1 VSLSS
6 FTPQVREWFE
16 QAFEAPTPAQTKA
29 WPAIAAGENVLLSAP
44 TGSGKTLAAFLWAL
58 DRLSAER
65 AGAWA
70 PAASNAA
77 ASDVTTS
84 DAPSDAGTRTRGV
97 RVVYVSPL
105 KALAYDIERNLRTPL
120 RGIGADEVTVGI
132 RTGDT
137 PQRERAAMAR
147 KPPDILITTPESL
160 YLILTSQAREMLSG
174 AEAVIV
180 DEIHAVAATKRGSHL
195 ALTLERLEAQAGRPV
210 QRIGLSA
217 TQNPLQEIGRYLV
230 GPTREVT
237 IVDAGHRKPLDLRI
251 EVPVESMSEPN
262 GPLDPSADPLEP
274 GAPTA
279 QPLVGSESTR
289 NSIWPAIYPELL
301 AQVQAHN
308 STIVFV
314 NNRRSAERVALR
326 LNELAGKQQA
336 EKDDDAA
343 FGGASV
349 RAAEQEP
356 AGDGPVAPLEIAR
369 AHHGSL
375 AREERTKVE
384 ELLKA
389 GRLPCLVATSSLELG
404 IDMGAVD
411 LVLQIESPKSVA
423 RGLQRI
429 GRAGHGVDEVSRG
442 RIFPKFRGDLLE
454 CAVVARR
461 MHEGLIEPTVVP
473 RNALDVLAQQIVA
486 IAVSREPAK
495 APKDDEPQAGG
506 ISVGELH
513 ALVTRCHSYSELSM
527 ELLENVLD
535 MLDGRYP
542 SKDFGELRA
551 RIVWD
556 RVAGVIRARKG
567 SRQLAVANAGTIPD
581 RGLYAVTLPDGRR
594 VGELDEEMVY
604 EARPGQAFLLGAST
618 WRIEE
623 IGRDRVIVTPAPGAP
638 GAVPF
643 WKGDSVGRPKE
654 LGEAIG
660 AFSRWAV
667 EQEPQTLQDGYD
679 LDERAARNLLAY
691 LREQQEATRVLP
703 SERTIVLERF
713 RDEIGDWRLC
723 VLSPFGGRVHSAWGL
738 AISARIRER
747 MGLEAD
753 AITSDDGI
761 VLHLPD
767 LDADDAE
774 ALPSAAELIML
785 EPDEVEAQ
793 ITAELGGSALFGA
806 RFREN
811 ASRALLIP
819 RAYPGKRTPL
829 WQQRLKAQNLLEVA
843 RRYADFPIVL
853 ETYRECLRDVLDVPG
868 LQALL
873 RSLHSR
879 EVSLVEVETP
889 TASPFA
895 SSLLFDY
902 VATYMYEGDTPNAE
916 RRAAALSL
924 DRDLLRELLGQEELR
939 ELLDPDA
946 LARVEDDLQ
955 HRSEITQATGRDGL
969 HDVLRHVGDLNAQEV
984 AARVF
989 AGVDPQPLLAELQ
1002 RERRAIRLR
1011 VGGEQRYAAA
1021 DEAGLYRDAL
1031 SAAPPGGLPEAFLA
1045 DVPDA
1050 LRVLVARYARTHGP
1064 FTTDELR
1071 ERYGVDAGAVL
1082 RELERDGEIVRGE
1095 LRPGGSGREWCDVE
1109 VLRRLRR
1116 ASLAALR
1123 KEIEPAEQRALAAF
1137 LPSWQG
1143 VDRHP
1148 PAGAGVDRLRET
1160 LVPLQGLALPAEIWE
1175 RDVLPRRTGAYSPS
1189 WLDMLC
1195 ASGELV
1201 WVGAGPLG
1209 RSGRVALYFRD
1220 DAPLIGPPPS
1230 FERRAARGDSVAGAG
1245 AQAAGE
1251 ASPSADDAHALLRAR
1266 LQSPCFFSD
1275 LIAELDLPAEALREA
1290 LWDLVWAGEAT
1301 NDAWAPLRAPR
1312 LALARARPERR
1323 TSVRRFGSRRTG
1335 AQSQVQGRWGLTRPI
1350 FRTGA
1355 DAVDGSS
1362 ATSAASGPERR
1373 RALAELLLE
1382 RYGIVTREQV
1392 LAEGIKGGFAMLYD
1406 TFANLET
1413 LGVCR
1418 RGYFVEGMGGAQFAL
1433 PGAVERLRSA
1443 RAPLALAEPGT
1454 TPAPGAG
1461 TGPGAARAAGAGPGA
1476 ARAVGASSGE
1486 LGRTLVLA
1494 AADPAQPY
1502 GAALAWPKR
1511 EGRERRPARVAGAYV
1526 VSVADAPAL
1535 YVERGG
1541 RGLLTLA
1548 ESRDGDGDPVAEGL
1562 HALADAVRAGRVPKL
1577 ALERIDGEPAIGS
1590 ELAATLLQ
1598 LGFSPGP
1605 RKLTLSA

>member
-1 VSLSS
+1 
-6 FTPQVREWFE
+6 
-16 QAFEAPTPAQTKA
+16 
-29 WPAIAAGENVLLSAP
+29 
-44 TGSGKTLAAFLWAL
+44 
-58 DRLSAER
+58 
-65 AGAWA
+65 
-70 PAASNAA
+70 
-77 ASDVTTS
+77 
-84 DAPSDAGTRTRGV
+84 
-97 RVVYVSPL
+97 
-105 KALAYDIERNLRTPL
+105 
-120 RGIGADEVTVGI
+120 
-132 RTGDT
+132 
-137 PQRERAAMAR
+137 
-147 KPPDILITTPESL
+147 
-160 YLILTSQAREMLSG
+160 
-174 AEAVIV
+174 
-180 DEIHAVAATKRGSHL
+180 
-195 ALTLERLEAQAGRPV
+195 
-210 QRIGLSA
+210 
-217 TQNPLQEIGRYLV
+217 
-230 GPTREVT
+230 
-237 IVDAGHRKPLDLRI
+237 
-251 EVPVESMSEPN
+251 
-262 GPLDPSADPLEP
+262 
-274 GAPTA
+274 
-279 QPLVGSESTR
+279 
-289 NSIWPAIYPELL
+289 
-301 AQVQAHN
+301 
-308 STIVFV
+308 
-314 NNRRSAERVALR
+314 
-326 LNELAGKQQA
+326 
-336 EKDDDAA
+336 
-343 FGGASV
+343 
-349 RAAEQEP
+349 
-356 AGDGPVAPLEIAR
+356 
-369 AHHGSL
+369 
-375 AREERTKVE
+375 
-384 ELLKA
+384 
-389 GRLPCLVATSSLELG
+389 
-404 IDMGAVD
+404 
-411 LVLQIESPKSVA
+411 
-423 RGLQRI
+423 
-429 GRAGHGVDEVSRG
+429 
-442 RIFPKFRGDLLE
+442 
-454 CAVVARR
+454 
-461 MHEGLIEPTVVP
+461 
-473 RNALDVLAQQIVA
+473 
-486 IAVSREPAK
+486 
-495 APKDDEPQAGG
+495 
-506 ISVGELH
+506 
-513 ALVTRCHSYSELSM
+513 
-527 ELLENVLD
+527 
-535 MLDGRYP
+535 
-542 SKDFGELRA
+542 
-551 RIVWD
+551 
-556 RVAGVIRARKG
+556 
-567 SRQLAVANAGTIPD
+567 
-581 RGLYAVTLPDGRR
+581 
-594 VGELDEEMVY
+594 
-604 EARPGQAFLLGAST
+604 
-618 WRIEE
+618 
-623 IGRDRVIVTPAPGAP
+623 
-638 GAVPF
+638 
-643 WKGDSVGRPKE
+643 
-654 LGEAIG
+654 
-660 AFSRWAV
+660 
-667 EQEPQTLQDGYD
+667 
-679 LDERAARNLLAY
+679 
-691 LREQQEATRVLP
+691 
-703 SERTIVLERF
+703 
-713 RDEIGDWRLC
+713 
-723 VLSPFGGRVHSAWGL
+723 
-738 AISARIRER
+738 
-747 MGLEAD
+747 
-753 AITSDDGI
+753 
-761 VLHLPD
+761 
-767 LDADDAE
+767 
-774 ALPSAAELIML
+774 
-785 EPDEVEAQ
+785 
-793 ITAELGGSALFGA
+793 
-806 RFREN
+806 
-811 ASRALLIP
+811 
-819 RAYPGKRTPL
+819 
-829 WQQRLKAQNLLEVA
+829 
-843 RRYADFPIVL
+843 
-853 ETYRECLRDVLDVPG
+853 
-868 LQALL
+868 
-873 RSLHSR
+873 
-879 EVSLVEVETP
+879 
-889 TASPFA
+889 
-895 SSLLFDY
+895 
-902 VATYMYEGDTPNAE
+902 
-916 RRAAALSL
+916 
-924 DRDLLRELLGQEELR
+924 
-939 ELLDPDA
+939 
-946 LARVEDDLQ
+946 
-955 HRSEITQATGRDGL
+955 
-969 HDVLRHVGDLNAQEV
+969 
-984 AARVF
+984 VF

-1486 LGRTLVLA
+1486 RGRTLVLA